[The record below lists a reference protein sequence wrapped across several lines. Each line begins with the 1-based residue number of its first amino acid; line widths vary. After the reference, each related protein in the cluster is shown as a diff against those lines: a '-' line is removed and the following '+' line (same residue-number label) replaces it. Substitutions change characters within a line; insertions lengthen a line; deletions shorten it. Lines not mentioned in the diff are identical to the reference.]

1 MRARVEKRSVLGW
14 NKSYPPTLVLTC
26 TSLRM
31 ILGAC
36 KPIKII
42 FESLASRPATTKSL
56 LYFEGNIKSHRLRL
70 HWRWLLIWYGVCV
83 ILSFSWLINTVL
95 IAVLLCFCRGPEDN
109 SRRSCS
115 AAESYGKNIAVVPLF
130 ERGDFVVSWD
140 GLTRL
145 LAFLSAM
152 DGSAVGCIAVPLAD
166 LYPLVPRRLFW
177 FQRMVSYSL
186 TLSIFI
192 QLIDPN

>member
-1 MRARVEKRSVLGW
+1 M
-14 NKSYPPTLVLTC
+14 
-26 TSLRM
+26 
-31 ILGAC
+31 
-36 KPIKII
+36 
-42 FESLASRPATTKSL
+42 
-56 LYFEGNIKSHRLRL
+56 
-70 HWRWLLIWYGVCV
+70 

-115 AAESYGKNIAVVPLF
+115 AAESYGQNIAVVPLF

-186 TLSIFI
+186 ILSIFI